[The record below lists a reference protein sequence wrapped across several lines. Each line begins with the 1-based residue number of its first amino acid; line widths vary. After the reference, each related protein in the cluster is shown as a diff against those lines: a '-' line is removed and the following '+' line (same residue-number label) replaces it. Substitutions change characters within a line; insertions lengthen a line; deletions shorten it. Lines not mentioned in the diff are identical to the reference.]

1 MEFTTEK
8 IPTWAINY
16 LVNGEK
22 TGLTDEEI
30 DMIDKW
36 WSDNNIATVS
46 PASEEEGEYHP
57 YFSSCPAFGL
67 AAEVLDCTVMTF

>member
-8 IPTWAINY
+8 IPTWALCYLINDD
-16 LVNGEK
+16 N

-30 DMIDKW
+30 NMVDKW
-36 WSDNNIATVS
+36 WSDNNVVTVS
-46 PASEEEGEYHP
+46 PASEDEYYP
-57 YFSSCPAFGL
+57 YFSAYPAFGL